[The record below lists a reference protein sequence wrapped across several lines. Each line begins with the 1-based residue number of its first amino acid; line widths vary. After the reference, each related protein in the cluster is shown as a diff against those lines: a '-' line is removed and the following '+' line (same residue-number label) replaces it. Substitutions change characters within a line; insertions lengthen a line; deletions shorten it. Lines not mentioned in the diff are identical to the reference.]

1 MWFVKNHPE
10 VTDAQIAKLLGTTK
24 ATIETVRNRTHWN
37 SANIK
42 PVDPVTLGLIGQLQL
57 DETVRKAAEKRA
69 RDEAREGGPSLRPV
83 GEVEPETAPERE
95 IEEEDYDAR
104 SGPEPTAESVFGRSD
119 D

>member
-1 MWFVKNHPE
+1 MIEAAQHHPGNVLQHHAIRMRLADE
-10 VTDAQIAKLLGTTK
+10 PQTL
-24 ATIETVRNRTHWN
+24 N
-37 SANIK
+37 S
-42 PVDPVTLGLIGQLQL
+42 GH
-57 DETVRKAAEKRA
+57 
-69 RDEAREGGPSLRPV
+69 DEAREGGPSLRPV